1 MTSQSRTIS
10 GSSPIVA
17 EKISREIPAIRR
29 FYWLVQRELWENRS
43 VYLAPLVVGVISML
57 GSFVALVHL
66 PARIRSV
73 ADPMRVHEV
82 VEQPFV
88 AVALALMAIDI
99 IVAVIYCLD
108 ALYGE
113 RRDRSVLFWKSL
125 PVSDLSTVLAKA
137 SIPILV
143 LPIISSAVTVAVQ
156 LVMLL
161 GSSAVFAGAGMSA
174 ATAWEHIPILQ
185 TAGINFYH
193 LVVFHG
199 IWYAPFYGWF
209 LLVSAWSRRTPFL
222 WAVVPPVVVG
232 AVERIAFNS
241 THFAT
246 MLLHRFAG
254 SSPTGGQSGGMTME
268 MMGPSHAGHFLL
280 SPGMWFGLLLTA
292 AFLFAA
298 SRLRRSRTSD

>member
-10 GSSPIVA
+10 ESPLVA
-17 EKISREIPAIRR
+17 GRAATDIPAMVR
-29 FYWLVQRELWENRS
+29 FYWLVRRELWENRS
-43 VYLAPLVVGVISML
+43 VYLAPIIVGVISL
-57 GSFVALVHL
+57 FGSFIALFQL
-66 PARIRSV
+66 PVRIR
-73 ADPMRVHEV
+73 ATNDPMRLHEV
-82 VEQPFV
+82 IEQPFV

-143 LPIISSAVTVAVQ
+143 LPIIASAVTVVVQ
-156 LVMLL
+156 LIMLL
-161 GSSAVFAGAGMSA
+161 VSSAIFAGAGMGA
-174 ATAWEHIPILQ
+174 ATAWAHIPIIK

-209 LLVSAWSRRTPFL
+209 LMVSAWSKRTPFL
-222 WAVVPPVVVG
+222 WAVVPPLLIG
-232 AVERIAFNS
+232 IVERIAFNS

-246 MLLHRFAG
+246 MLLYRFAG
-254 SSPTGGQSGGMTME
+254 SSPTEGQSGGMTME
-268 MMGPSHAGHFLL
+268 MMGPSHAGHFLF
-280 SPGMWFGLLLTA
+280 SPAMWFGLLLTA
-292 AFLFAA
+292 AFLIAA